1 MPSSE
6 VRTAQA
12 RSWPARYTLVGLCF
26 GAVFVCYIDRVSISV
41 AVIAMQAQFGWSETI
56 KGLVLSSFFIGY
68 LLFQVPAGYLANRFG
83 GKLVLGAAVIWWS
96 LATMITPA
104 AAMTSLVALVAARV
118 AMGLGEAAT
127 FPASYSLFSQW
138 VPAGER
144 ARAVSFLMSGVPIG
158 TLFAL
163 SVTGWMVVR
172 YGWPSAFYVFGVV
185 GMLWAIVWFA
195 VVRDAPVHA
204 PATLHRASPGA
215 SVPWRQLFSSSA
227 VWALIINHFCSNW
240 ALYVLLAWLPSYFT
254 SQGLDVASASLFSAA
269 PWLTMFVIV
278 NVVAWGADRMVRQGR
293 SLTLVRKTMQTVGL
307 VGSAGFL
314 LLAPGAQSATTALLI
329 MCGALGTLGFTWSG
343 FAPNHLDIAPRHADV
358 LMGVTNTAG
367 TLPGVIGVLITGWLV
382 DITGTYTS
390 AFILAAA
397 INVGGALVW
406 LAFSTAKPIVELDDS
421 AAA

>member
-1 MPSSE
+1 M
-6 VRTAQA
+6 RIGKTQ
-12 RSWPARYTLVGLCF
+12 RWPARYTLVGLCF
-26 GAVFVCYIDRVSISV
+26 GATFVCYIDRVSISV

-68 LLFQVPAGYLANRFG
+68 LLFQVPSGYLANRFG
-83 GKLVLGAAVIWWS
+83 GKLVLGAAVAWWS

-104 AAMTSLVALVAARV
+104 AAMTSLAALVTARV

-163 SVTGWMVVR
+163 SVTGWMVTR
-172 YGWPSAFYVFGVV
+172 YGWPSAFYVFGIL
-185 GMLWAIVWFA
+185 GLLWVIVWLA
-195 VVRDAPVHA
+195 VVPAAPVHT
-204 PATLHRASPGA
+204 PATLHGAPSKA

-269 PWLTMFVIV
+269 PWLTMFVMV
-278 NVVAWGADRMVRQGR
+278 NVVAWGADRMVRHGQ
-293 SLTLVRKTMQTVGL
+293 SLTRVRKTMQTIGL
-307 VGSAGFL
+307 LGSAGFL

-367 TLPGVIGVLITGWLV
+367 TVPGVIGVLITGWLV
-382 DITGTYTS
+382 DVTGTYAS
-390 AFILAAA
+390 AFALAAA
-397 INVGGALVW
+397 INICGALVW
-406 LAFSTAKPIVELDDS
+406 LAFSSAKPVVELDDS
-421 AAA
+421 VAARR

>member
-1 MPSSE
+1 MTSSE
-6 VRTAQA
+6 VRTGQA
-12 RSWPARYTLVGLCF
+12 GRWPARFTLVGLSF

-41 AVIAMQAQFGWSETI
+41 AAIAMQAQFGWSETI

-83 GKLVLGAAVIWWS
+83 GKLILGAAVVWWS

-104 AAMTSLVALVAARV
+104 AAMTSLVALVTARV

-138 VPAGER
+138 VPASER

-163 SVTGWMVVR
+163 SVAGWMVVR
-172 YGWPSAFYVFGVV
+172 YGWPSVFYVFGVL
-185 GMLWAIVWFA
+185 GLLWAIVWFA
-195 VVRDAPVHA
+195 VVRAAPMHT
-204 PATLHRASPGA
+204 PATRRRSLSKA
-215 SVPWRQLFSSSA
+215 SVPWRRLLSSSA

-269 PWLTMFVIV
+269 PWLTMFVMV
-278 NVVAWGADRMVRQGR
+278 NVVAWGADRMVRRGR
-293 SLTLVRKTMQTVGL
+293 SLTLVRKSMQTIGL

-343 FAPNHLDIAPRHADV
+343 FAPNHLDIAPHHADV

-382 DITGTYTS
+382 DVTGTYAS
-390 AFILAAA
+390 AFALAAA

-406 LAFSTAKPIVELDDS
+406 LAFSTAKPVVELDDS